1 MKRFLIITLI
11 AFLAGIFNAEAESDA
26 TDTAPMFGV
35 RAAFDVNIPGD
46 WHNDSGA
53 AKMYCNG
60 YGVTLG
66 GVYNI
71 YLGKGFYFE
80 PGVSFFYDSYS
91 YDDLKITDD
100 NGYLKSE
107 NPSQYKLGLRIPL
120 VAGYTFNISDR
131 FSMSVFTGPELS
143 WALGGKIK
151 VKNKELTGILPDKLF
166 GDFQRRLD
174 CAWKIGVGVPY
185 NSFLISIDAAIGM
198 TNLLKNK
205 NVSFRENRVS
215 VGMTYYF

>member
-11 AFLAGIFNAEAESDA
+11 ACLAGIFNASAESDA
-26 TDTAPMFGV
+26 NNTAPMFGV

-46 WHNDSGA
+46 WHNDNGA
-53 AKMYCNG
+53 TRMYRNG

-91 YDDLKITDD
+91 YDNLKITDD

-107 NPSQYKLGLRIPL
+107 NPSLYKLGLRIPL
-120 VAGYTFNISDR
+120 TVGYSFNISDR

-143 WALGGKIK
+143 WALDGKIK
-151 VKNKELTGILPDKLF
+151 VKNRELIGTFPDKLF

-174 CAWKIGVGVPY
+174 CAWKIGFGVPY

-198 TNLLKNK
+198 TDLLKNK